1 MQTALWN
8 ILFFFVV
15 IAILI
20 TIHEFGHFY
29 VARRC
34 GVKVLRFSIGFG
46 PVVWRRI
53 GRDGTEY
60 AISLIPL
67 GGYVKMKGESA
78 DEPEADSRDARANG
92 SSNSFETDFAEIR
105 TGEYSDSDSSSANV
119 SANFSST
126 ESSSAGSA
134 EDPDS
139 FAAQSVGKRALIV
152 AAGPLAN
159 LFLTVILFFI
169 CHLVGIR
176 TILPAVGHVYPDT
189 AAATAQLQEYDLI
202 KSVDGSPVENWS
214 DVLSKFMLDLGES
227 TTLEVRGDLGT
238 GATREL
244 QLSLHGVEVAP
255 DRDVFVQL
263 GIEPCVGRVTNV
275 ISAVLDN
282 SPAQRVG
289 LQADDQIVAV
299 NGNPV
304 SDWYDVTSAMKA
316 VNDPEMVVAGNVA
329 VQSVSLSILRAGSP
343 LEMSVT
349 PELISVGSYSS
360 EKRLMIGMVA
370 KVEPIPELEHTV
382 QYGPVDAMIK
392 SLALTGETSLVL
404 LNAFKDMIIG
414 ALSVKNLSGPIAI
427 AEVAGASASWG
438 VIPFLWFLAT
448 ISINLAVFNLIPIP
462 VLDGGQLLY
471 CLYEKLAGH
480 KPSARVQFY
489 LTAFGLSILL
499 SLTFLAIFN
508 DLMRVL

>member
-1 MQTALWN
+1 MAT
-8 ILFFFVV
+8 
-15 IAILI
+15 
-20 TIHEFGHFY
+20 
-29 VARRC
+29 
-34 GVKVLRFSIGFG
+34 
-46 PVVWRRI
+46 
-53 GRDGTEY
+53 
-60 AISLIPL
+60 
-67 GGYVKMKGESA
+67 
-78 DEPEADSRDARANG
+78 
-92 SSNSFETDFAEIR
+92 SNSFETDFAEIR

-255 DRDVFVQL
+255 DRDVFV
-263 GIEPCVGRVTNV
+263 
-275 ISAVLDN
+275 
-282 SPAQRVG
+282 
-289 LQADDQIVAV
+289 ADDQIVAV

-349 PELISVGSYSS
+349 PELISVGSDSS

>member
-78 DEPEADSRDARANG
+78 DEPEADSRDANAKE

-119 SANFSST
+119 SA
-126 ESSSAGSA
+126 
-134 EDPDS
+134 
-139 FAAQSVGKRALIV
+139 LIV

-159 LFLTVILFFI
+159 HFLTVILFFI

-263 GIEPCVGRVTNV
+263 GIEPCVGRVTNF

-349 PELISVGSYSS
+349 PELISVGSDSS
-360 EKRLMIGMVA
+360 EKRLMVGMVA

>member
-1 MQTALWN
+1 
-8 ILFFFVV
+8 
-15 IAILI
+15 
-20 TIHEFGHFY
+20 
-29 VARRC
+29 
-34 GVKVLRFSIGFG
+34 
-46 PVVWRRI
+46 
-53 GRDGTEY
+53 
-60 AISLIPL
+60 
-67 GGYVKMKGESA
+67 
-78 DEPEADSRDARANG
+78 
-92 SSNSFETDFAEIR
+92 
-105 TGEYSDSDSSSANV
+105 
-119 SANFSST
+119 
-126 ESSSAGSA
+126 
-134 EDPDS
+134 
-139 FAAQSVGKRALIV
+139 
-152 AAGPLAN
+152 
-159 LFLTVILFFI
+159 
-169 CHLVGIR
+169 
-176 TILPAVGHVYPDT
+176 
-189 AAATAQLQEYDLI
+189 
-202 KSVDGSPVENWS
+202 
-214 DVLSKFMLDLGES
+214 
-227 TTLEVRGDLGT
+227 
-238 GATREL
+238 
-244 QLSLHGVEVAP
+244 
-255 DRDVFVQL
+255 
-263 GIEPCVGRVTNV
+263 
-275 ISAVLDN
+275 
-282 SPAQRVG
+282 
-289 LQADDQIVAV
+289 
-299 NGNPV
+299 
-304 SDWYDVTSAMKA
+304 MKA

-349 PELISVGSYSS
+349 PELISVGSDSS

>member
-1 MQTALWN
+1 M
-8 ILFFFVV
+8 
-15 IAILI
+15 
-20 TIHEFGHFY
+20 
-29 VARRC
+29 
-34 GVKVLRFSIGFG
+34 
-46 PVVWRRI
+46 
-53 GRDGTEY
+53 
-60 AISLIPL
+60 
-67 GGYVKMKGESA
+67 
-78 DEPEADSRDARANG
+78 
-92 SSNSFETDFAEIR
+92 
-105 TGEYSDSDSSSANV
+105 
-119 SANFSST
+119 
-126 ESSSAGSA
+126 
-134 EDPDS
+134 
-139 FAAQSVGKRALIV
+139 
-152 AAGPLAN
+152 
-159 LFLTVILFFI
+159 
-169 CHLVGIR
+169 VGIR

-349 PELISVGSYSS
+349 PELISVGSDSS
-360 EKRLMIGMVA
+360 EKRLMVGMVA

>member
-1 MQTALWN
+1 MNEVLNEPNVSIFLESLRSIGYSFSTAVADIVDNSIAANATKITIEGLPTHGTGPY
-8 ILFFFVV
+8 L
-15 IAILI
+15 AILDNGCGMSP
-20 TIHEFGHFY
+20 EELRQAMKYGSESCLRERKKNDLGRFG
-29 VARRC
+29 
-34 GVKVLRFSIGFG
+34 
-46 PVVWRRI
+46 
-53 GRDGTEY
+53 
-60 AISLIPL
+60 L
-67 GGYVKMKGESA
+67 GLK
-78 DEPEADSRDARANG
+78 
-92 SSNSFETDFAEIR
+92 
-105 TGEYSDSDSSSANV
+105 SSS
-119 SANFSST
+119 FSQCRKVT
-126 ESSSAGSA
+126 
-134 EDPDS
+134 
-139 FAAQSVGKRALIV
+139 
-152 AAGPLAN
+152 
-159 LFLTVILFFI
+159 
-169 CHLVGIR
+169 
-176 TILPAVGHVYPDT
+176 
-189 AAATAQLQEYDLI
+189 
-202 KSVDGSPVENWS
+202 
-214 DVLSKFMLDLGES
+214 VLSKKDGILTCHEWDLDLIQE
-227 TTLEVRGDLGT
+227 RNKWFM
-238 GATREL
+238 RNF
-244 QLSLHGVEVAP
+244 SLDEVASLP
-255 DRDVFVQL
+255 LAKELESLPHGTLVLWRNIDMLSKKERAKSDREFFNAVYALRTSL
-263 GIEPCVGRVTNV
+263 GRTYHRFINANPSLIIT
-275 ISAVLDN
+275 
-282 SPAQRVG
+282 
-289 LQADDQIVAV
+289 V

-349 PELISVGSYSS
+349 PELISVGSDSS